1 MSHDEILLT
10 VKNYMINFLEKSHT
24 IFSNMPVCPFAK
36 KARTK
41 ETINYQFVFLKQMD
55 SYLNLIIEFKYKFD
69 ESEGLFLLAED
80 IISNKEIE
88 SVTDILTE
96 MFGDELQLFAFH
108 PDSQFEMNGLHT
120 RRMLTPGIIV
130 QRNSDVEVKELALK
144 KSKYYDKLT
153 MPYCLSTANDPIF
166 YIKEVI
172 GKGNGLF
179 TKIHWNAS
187 ENLFA
192 LSGQVKKINES
203 SELAIQISETECIES
218 HPYYNDYIVNHSCD
232 PNSKVFFGDQILMRS
247 IRPIEPNEEITWD
260 YETTEYDMTSC
271 AFYCNCGSSI
281 CRGLITG
288 CFYQNRYPAWKLVG
302 LSR

>member
-1 MSHDEILLT
+1 MSRNEILLN
-10 VKNYMINFLEKSHT
+10 VKNYMINFLEKSHSV
-24 IFSNMPVCPFAK
+24 FSNMPVCPFAK
-36 KARTK
+36 KARTQ
-41 ETINYQFVFLKQMD
+41 ETIKYQFVNLKQIE
-55 SYLNLIIEFKYKFD
+55 SYLDLIVQFKYRFD
-69 ESEGLFLLAED
+69 DSEGLFLLGED
-80 IISNKEIE
+80 MISNREIE
-88 SVTDILTE
+88 SITDILTE

-108 PDSQFEMNGLHT
+108 PNSQFEMNGLHT
-120 RRMLTPGIIV
+120 RRMSNPGIIV
-130 QRNSDVEVKELALK
+130 QRNSDVEVKELFLK

-166 YIKEVI
+166 HIKEII

-192 LSGQVKKINES
+192 LSGEKKHINES
-203 SELAIQISETECIES
+203 SELAIQISDDDCIES
-218 HPYYNDYIVNHSCD
+218 YPHYNDYIANHSCD
-232 PNSKVFFGDQILMRS
+232 PNCKIFFGDQIVMRS
-247 IRPIEPNEEITWD
+247 IRAIKENEEITWD
-260 YETTEYDMTSC
+260 YETTEYDMTNC

-288 CFYQNRYPAWKLVG
+288 SRYQNHYPAWKLIK